1 MLWIFNEKTLLTIIA
16 ALGYGVATIF
26 MKILSE
32 RMDILIPVA
41 LGLVL
46 LITVVA
52 EIALLRRVD
61 LGLAYVAVIATESM
75 LVLGYALM
83 IGEGLSG
90 REWVGA
96 GFIIAGAT
104 LVSY

>member
-1 MLWIFNEKTLLTIIA
+1 MLWVFNEKTLLTIIA
-16 ALGYGVATIF
+16 ALGYGIATIF
-26 MKILSE
+26 MKLLSDHV
-32 RMDILIPVA
+32 DILIPVV
-41 LGLVL
+41 LGIVL

-52 EIALLRRVD
+52 EVALLRRVD

-75 LVLGYALM
+75 LVLGYAMM

-90 REWVGA
+90 REWLGA